1 MQEELRRSNSIG
13 NPEGVDTFLSLI
25 FAQRLSSVKALN
37 HACRFLLFYQLNC
50 RLALLLLED
59 LGLISVT
66 KDCITVLPEGG
77 RFFELSQSETKKQIA
92 EITINKLFEENLLEQ
107 KKLGIDNATG
117 ILQIPASAIHFD
129 ATIYVTFLQTIGCF
143 RRVGAFF
150 VFDDDSLRED
160 FEKKVVQRKRKISQD
175 ELLLNLQKKQA
186 DGDTGE
192 QFVVGFEKQRLA
204 GCPLTPKRISVID
217 VSAGYDILS
226 CNNSDSST
234 YDRYIEVKSF
244 RGSPHFYW
252 SSNEKRVAELLGEN
266 YFLYLVDLSAVEQ
279 GKENYAPQIIANPAV
294 NLCSDDWLIE
304 PDSYRITSLK

>member
-25 FAQRLSSVKALN
+25 FEQQISSVKALN

-66 KDCITVLPEGG
+66 KDCITVLPAGE

-92 EITINKLFEENLLEQ
+92 EITINKLFEKNLLEQ
-107 KKLGIDNATG
+107 KKLGIDSATG
-117 ILQIPASAIHFD
+117 ILQIPANAIHLD

-150 VFDDDSLRED
+150 VFEDDSLRED

-175 ELLLNLQKKQA
+175 ELLLNLQKQQA
-186 DGDTGE
+186 DGDAGE
-192 QFVVGFEKQRLA
+192 QFVIRFEMQRLA
-204 GCPLTPKRISVID
+204 ECALTPKRISVID

-226 CNNSDSST
+226 CNNSDSSS

-252 SSNEKRVAELLGEN
+252 SSNEKHVAEVLGEN
-266 YFLYLVDLSAVEQ
+266 YFLYLVDLSAIEQ
-279 GKENYAPQIIANPAV
+279 DKEDYAPQIIANPAV